1 MRRTGH
7 MWRLAGVLLAIAAPT
22 AVAQIVRASGLSPFV
37 RDYRVDFAI
46 PDAPAFKL
54 LQTDESAILRPQTV
68 RDLSFAL
75 DGFRGRN
82 NTFVV
87 PKQFAV
93 EFSPGLLIGGRTLR
107 ISDYS
112 LRKYLYATRLSAATA
127 RDSLNRAQLAAGVRF
142 TLVDEQDLR
151 SRGANGTD
159 TAVTRLTNRMLE
171 IHQAARDRVGPRGA
185 LVLTDADREQIAA
198 LSDSVKQYWADAYWN
213 ANSLEL
219 AFGGRART
227 SDSLGNDP
235 TMAEVSGWA
244 TYANGLRGWG
254 QVLLGAKV
262 GAARDSVGDFRSSS
276 TLAVRLYIGSNDLK
290 AFVEGQQAVAS
301 KADAQWLLNSGVEVR
316 LPAVGWVNASAGYAT
331 TPFGGKGRVVS
342 SFKFKGG
349 APGL

>member
-1 MRRTGH
+1 MRRATARA
-7 MWRLAGVLLAIAAPT
+7 WLSCVALALTAPSAA
-22 AVAQIVRASGLSPFV
+22 AQIVRATGVSPFV
-37 RDYRVDFAI
+37 RDYRIDFAI

-68 RDLSFAL
+68 RELSFAL

-93 EFSPGLLIGGRTLR
+93 EFSPGLLIGGRLLR
-107 ISDYS
+107 ITDYA
-112 LRKYLYATRLSAATA
+112 LRKYLYSTRLSGATA
-127 RDSLNRAQLAAGVRF
+127 RDSLNRALLAAAVRL

-151 SRGANGTD
+151 RRGADGTD
-159 TAVTRLTNRMLE
+159 TAVTRLTARMLE
-171 IHQAARDRVGPRGA
+171 VYQVARDRVGPRVAIA
-185 LVLTDADREQIAA
+185 LNDADREHLAA

-227 SDSLGNDP
+227 ADSLGRDP
-235 TMAEVSGWA
+235 TMDEVSGWA

-262 GAARDSVGDFRSSS
+262 GAVRDSVGDFHSSN

-301 KADAQWLLNSGVEVR
+301 KSDAQWLLNSGVEVR
-316 LPAVGWVNASAGYAT
+316 LPTVGWVNASAGYAT
-331 TPFGGKGRVVS
+331 PPSGGKGRIIS
-342 SFKFKGG
+342 SFKFKTGV
-349 APGL
+349 PGL